1 MSKNYLIIGAG
12 SGIGKAIME
21 ELNHSN
27 NQLYVTS
34 RSRDKIEA
42 KENIHFQE
50 LDVTQDFE
58 LEIPEQLDG
67 LVYCPGTINLKPF
80 HRLSEEDF
88 INDFKINHLGA
99 VKVIQQALKALKKSE
114 QASIVLFSTVAV
126 QTGLSFHA
134 SVASAKGAIEG
145 LSKSLAAELAP
156 KIRVNAIAPSLTDTP
171 LASNLL
177 STDQKKTANAE
188 RHPLKKIGTPKDIAK
203 AAVYFLGEDSG
214 WVSGQVL
221 TIDGGIGSLR

>member
-156 KIRVNAIAPSLTDTP
+156 KIRVNAIALSLTDTP

>member
-21 ELNHSN
+21 ELNHSD

>member
-21 ELNHSN
+21 ELNHSD
-27 NQLYVTS
+27 NQLFVTS
-34 RSRDKIEA
+34 RSKDKIEP

-88 INDFKINHLGA
+88 INDFKVNHLGA

-114 QASIVLFSTVAV
+114 EASIVLFSTVAV

-156 KIRVNAIAPSLTDTP
+156 NIRVNAIAPSLTDTP
-171 LASNLL
+171 LASKLL

-203 AAVYFLGEDSG
+203 AAVYFLSEDSA
-214 WVSGQVL
+214 WVSGQVF
-221 TIDGGIGSLR
+221 TIDGGIGSIR

>member
-21 ELNHSN
+21 ELNHSD
-27 NQLYVTS
+27 NQLFVTS
-34 RSRDKIEA
+34 RSKDKIEP

-88 INDFKINHLGA
+88 INDFKVNHLGA

-156 KIRVNAIAPSLTDTP
+156 NIRVNAIAPSLTDTP
-171 LASNLL
+171 LASKLL

-203 AAVYFLGEDSG
+203 AAVYFLSEDSA
-214 WVSGQVL
+214 WVSGQVF
-221 TIDGGIGSLR
+221 TIDGGIGSIR

>member
-1 MSKNYLIIGAG
+1 MAKNYLIIGAG
-12 SGIGKAIME
+12 SGIGKAIMN
-21 ELNHSN
+21 ELYHSE

-34 RSRDKIEA
+34 RSSDKIEQ

-50 LDVTQDFE
+50 IDVTQEFE
-58 LEIPEQLDG
+58 LEFPEQLDG

-88 INDFKINHLGA
+88 LTDFKINHLGA

-145 LSKSLAAELAP
+145 LSRSLAAELAP

-177 STDQKKTANAE
+177 STEQKKTANAE
-188 RHPLKKIGTPKDIAK
+188 RHPLKKLGTPKDIAK
-203 AAVYFLGEDSG
+203 AAVYLLSDDSA